1 MKCKCELGYEI
12 PDDSLNCM
20 YCGRHI
26 QTQQEIDERN
36 RKKAEAERLE
46 AERLEAERLKAER
59 LEAERLEAERLK
71 AEKQKE
77 EQQKKERLERI
88 KEEKKGQKEKQKGE
102 KGGRKDGK
110 KTGIILLALAAA
122 GCIWIGSS
130 VLKGALEDTE
140 SGGQPGETEVTQ
152 EVEPPAP
159 ETEDKSISEDD
170 VVEDVSRE
178 EATETSDA
186 QPADNG
192 SGSAST
198 AFGTVAGKVVDK
210 ESNAAIEG
218 ARIIFTN
225 EDGMMFPQDEVIK
238 SDSNGSFTASI
249 PGGTYSVKVTK
260 ADYLDYVYSEK
271 VEVKSG
277 ETSIL
282 RGMGIEKDPS
292 AKKEVQDTKD
302 ASAESDEYIIPYS
315 NTRYLTDAD
324 LDSLSEWD
332 LKLARNEIYA
342 RHGRRFKDPELQR
355 YFDSRSWYNGIY
367 DPEDFDKNHASE
379 LSKLEKQNAEYIL
392 AYEKKHGYFT

>member
-1 MKCKCELGYEI
+1 MECKCEHKYEI
-12 PDDSLNCM
+12 PDNSLRCM
-20 YCGRHI
+20 YCGRQI

-46 AERLEAERLKAER
+46 AERLEAEKQ
-59 LEAERLEAERLK
+59 K
-71 AEKQKE
+71 AEKQKA
-77 EQQKKERLERI
+77 EQQEKERLEKI
-88 KEEKKGQKEKQKGE
+88 KEEKKKQKEKQKDE
-102 KGGRKDGK
+102 KGGKKDGK

-130 VLKGALEDTE
+130 ALKGALEDTE
-140 SGGQPGETEVTQ
+140 SGVQPGGSEVSQETEA
-152 EVEPPAP
+152 PAP
-159 ETEDKSISEDD
+159 ENGEDMAPDD
-170 VVEDVSRE
+170 GEKGVSPAE
-178 EATETSDA
+178 VTDTSDT
-186 QPADNG
+186 QTDGNG

-198 AFGTVAGKVVDK
+198 ALGTVAGKVIDK
-210 ESNAAIEG
+210 DGGAAIDG

-225 EDGMMFPQDEVIK
+225 ESGIIFPQDEVVK
-238 SDSNGSFTASI
+238 SDSNGSFTVSI

-260 ADYLDYVYSEK
+260 ADYLDYVNPDK

-277 ETSIL
+277 ETIVL
-282 RGMGIEKDPS
+282 GGMGIEKDPS
-292 AKKEVQDTKD
+292 AKKEVQDT
-302 ASAESDEYIIPYS
+302 SSESDEYIIPYS